1 VSWAFRCRRAQDD
14 TGVDGHFG
22 HKLSGLIVMDDVGS
36 NGGAIT
42 DGELLKRT
50 RDGDREA
57 FGVLYERRHE
67 LVLAFL
73 LKRTRDP
80 EVAMDLMAETFAA
93 ALLVLADRPPDID
106 GSAAP
111 WLLAI
116 ARNAMVDSFRR
127 GTVESAAR
135 RRLALEPVQIDDS
148 DIDRV
153 VRMAAETDLLIV
165 LADEL
170 PADQFDALRARILDE
185 HGYEQIARRLRCSEA
200 VVRKRVSRAIGALRE
215 KGTVRT

>member
-1 VSWAFRCRRAQDD
+1 M
-14 TGVDGHFG
+14 H
-22 HKLSGLIVMDDVGS
+22 DVGS
-36 NGGAIT
+36 NERQVT
-42 DGELLKRT
+42 DGELLRRT
-50 RDGDREA
+50 RCGDRDA

-73 LKRTRDP
+73 LKRTRNP
-80 EVAMDLMAETFAA
+80 EAAMDLTAETFAA
-93 ALLVLADRPPDID
+93 ALLALADRPPDID

-135 RRLALEPVQIDDS
+135 SRLALEPVQIDDS

-153 VRMAAETDLLIV
+153 LHIAAETDLLIA

-170 PADQFDALRARILDE
+170 PADQFEAVRAHILDE
-185 HGYEQIARRLRCSEA
+185 QGYAQIAQRLNCSQA

-215 KGTVRT
+215 KGTVRA

>member
-1 VSWAFRCRRAQDD
+1 
-14 TGVDGHFG
+14 
-22 HKLSGLIVMDDVGS
+22 MDDVG
-36 NGGAIT
+36 NNEGQVT
-42 DGELLKRT
+42 DGELLRRT
-50 RDGDREA
+50 RCGDRDA

-73 LKRTRDP
+73 FKRTRDP

-93 ALLVLADRPPDID
+93 ALLALADRPPEID
-106 GSAAP
+106 GSAVP

-127 GTVESAAR
+127 GTVENAAR
-135 RRLALEPVQIDDS
+135 SRLALEPVEIDDS

-153 VRMAAETDLLIV
+153 LQLAAEADLLIA

-170 PADQFDALRARILDE
+170 PPDQFEALLAHVLDE
-185 HGYEQIARRLRCSEA
+185 QGYAQIAQRLDCSQA

>member
-1 VSWAFRCRRAQDD
+1 
-14 TGVDGHFG
+14 
-22 HKLSGLIVMDDVGS
+22 MDDVGS
-36 NGGAIT
+36 SGGAIT

-50 RDGDREA
+50 RCGDREA

-73 LKRTRDP
+73 LKRTRNP

-93 ALLVLADRPPDID
+93 ALLALADQPPEID

-135 RRLALEPVQIDDS
+135 CRLALEPVQIDES

-153 VRMAAETDLLIV
+153 LRVAAETDLLIA
-165 LADEL
+165 LAEEL
-170 PADQFDALRARILDE
+170 PTDQFDALRARVLDE
-185 HGYEQIARRLRCSEA
+185 QGYEQIARRLRCSEA